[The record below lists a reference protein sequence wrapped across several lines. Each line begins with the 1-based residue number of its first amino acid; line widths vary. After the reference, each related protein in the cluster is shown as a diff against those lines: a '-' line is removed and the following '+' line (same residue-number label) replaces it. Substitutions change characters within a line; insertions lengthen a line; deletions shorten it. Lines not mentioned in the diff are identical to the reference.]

1 MASPG
6 MLYVTMQP
14 KPGLPLAQFHDW
26 YNNEHGPIRLRIP
39 EIFTNGLRYRATDG
53 EQPTFLAVYDVT
65 RMSHL
70 ETPTYLTLRA
80 NRSPREAETIAQ
92 VDVKR
97 YFFDV
102 VSEKT
107 APSFRPIEELTD
119 DEAEGIQLVVNETTL
134 KSAESEAEYKKWFEE
149 EHMGLLAKVP
159 GWLRTRF
166 MKTSTIENEGRTIY
180 LSIHE
185 YAKQN
190 GLGGPEHQASM
201 STKWR
206 DDIAQN
212 HIATKSRRTYSLFYV
227 FGPGPRDL
235 ASLAKLPPAGQG
247 ITSDGAK
254 TTELPGA
261 HEVISSFVTTADG
274 LSIPYRLEGNTSP
287 KAPVVTFCN
296 SLLTSMHMWDPLVY
310 ILKEKRPDLKILR
323 YDTRGRHAIPKPE
336 PATLDLVASDLAA
349 LLDALRIPKLEA
361 LIGVSMGGA
370 TTLNFALQYPTR
382 LAKFIACD
390 FNASSSAANTQAWKD
405 RIAVA
410 ESDGGAG
417 INKLATQ
424 TVGRWFHPA
433 SLEKETIV
441 NLMTDMVAANSVEG
455 FRYGCQALW
464 DYDLR
469 PRLGACRVPGLF
481 VVGDGDGKGALVK
494 AMEGFRGSVGQE
506 GIELR
511 IVPNTG
517 HLPMWEDPQA
527 FWTAIASFV

>member
-1 MASPG
+1 MMCPQV
-6 MLYVTMQP
+6 YWF
-14 KPGLPLAQFHDW
+14 QFWVHMILHDV
-26 YNNEHGPIRLRIP
+26 HRKTAR
-39 EIFTNGLRYRATDG
+39 RKR
-53 EQPTFLAVYDVT
+53 
-65 RMSHL
+65 R
-70 ETPTYLTLRA
+70 
-80 NRSPREAETIAQ
+80 

-102 VSEKT
+102 VSEKK

-185 YAKQN
+185 YAKEN

-206 DDIAQN
+206 DDVAQN

-235 ASLAKLPPAGQG
+235 ASLAELPPAGQG

-287 KAPVVTFCN
+287 KAPVVAFCN

-323 YDTRGRHAIPKPE
+323 YDTRGRHAVPKPE
-336 PATLDLVASDLAA
+336 PATLDVVASDLAA
-349 LLDALRIPKLEA
+349 LLDALRIPKLDT
-361 LIGVSMGGA
+361 LIGV
-370 TTLNFALQYPTR
+370 
-382 LAKFIACD
+382 
-390 FNASSSAANTQAWKD
+390 
-405 RIAVA
+405 
-410 ESDGGAG
+410 
-417 INKLATQ
+417 
-424 TVGRWFHPA
+424 
-433 SLEKETIV
+433 
-441 NLMTDMVAANSVEG
+441 VEG

-469 PRLGACRVPGLF
+469 PQLGACRVPGLF

-506 GIELR
+506 GVELS

-527 FWTAIASFV
+527 FWTAIARFV

>member
-1 MASPG
+1 MSSPG

-14 KPGLPLAQFHDW
+14 KPGLPLEQFHDW

-39 EIFTNGLRYRATDG
+39 QIFSNGLRYQATDG

-65 RMSHL
+65 LMSHL
-70 ETPTYLTLRA
+70 ETETYLTLRA

-97 YFFDV
+97 YFFDN
-102 VSEKT
+102 VSERT
-107 APSFRPIEELTD
+107 SPDFRPIEQLTN

-149 EHMGLLAKVP
+149 EHMDLLSKVP

-166 MKTSTIENEGRTIY
+166 MKTSTIETEGKTIY

-185 YAKQN
+185 YAKKN
-190 GLGGPEHQASM
+190 GLGGPEHKASM
-201 STKWR
+201 ATKWR
-206 DDIAQN
+206 EEIAEK
-212 HIATKSRRTYSLFYV
+212 HIATKNRRTYSLFYV
-227 FGPGPRDL
+227 FGPAPRDL

-247 ITSDGAK
+247 FTSDHSK
-254 TTELPGA
+254 TTELPGE
-261 HEVISSFVTTADG
+261 HEVISSFVTAADG
-274 LSIPYRLEGNTSP
+274 LSIPYRLEGNSSP
-287 KAPVVTFCN
+287 KAPVVAFWN

-310 ILKEKRPDLKILR
+310 ILKEQRPDLKILR

-336 PATLDLVASDLAA
+336 PVTLDSAAADLATLLG
-349 LLDALRIPKLEA
+349 ALRIPKLDT

-370 TTLNFALQYPTR
+370 TTLNFALKYPAL

-405 RIAVA
+405 RIAIA
-410 ESDGGAG
+410 EEDGGAG

-433 SLEKETIV
+433 TMEKETLV
-441 NLMTDMVAANSVEG
+441 NLMTDMVAANNVEG

-464 DYDLR
+464 EYDLK
-469 PRLGACRVPGLF
+469 PQLGSCRVPGLF

-494 AMEGFRGSVGQE
+494 AMEGFRGQVGE
-506 GIELR
+506 KGVELK
-511 IVPNTG
+511 IVPSTG

-527 FWTAIASFV
+527 FWKAIEGFV

>member
-261 HEVISSFVTTADG
+261 RRRLLQQPADVDAHVG
-274 LSIPYRLEGNTSP
+274 PPRVHPQGE
-287 KAPVVTFCN
+287 
-296 SLLTSMHMWDPLVY
+296 
-310 ILKEKRPDLKILR
+310 
-323 YDTRGRHAIPKPE
+323 
-336 PATLDLVASDLAA
+336 AA
-349 LLDALRIPKLEA
+349 
-361 LIGVSMGGA
+361 
-370 TTLNFALQYPTR
+370 
-382 LAKFIACD
+382 
-390 FNASSSAANTQAWKD
+390 
-405 RIAVA
+405 
-410 ESDGGAG
+410 
-417 INKLATQ
+417 
-424 TVGRWFHPA
+424 
-433 SLEKETIV
+433 
-441 NLMTDMVAANSVEG
+441 
-455 FRYGCQALW
+455 
-464 DYDLR
+464 
-469 PRLGACRVPGLF
+469 
-481 VVGDGDGKGALVK
+481 
-494 AMEGFRGSVGQE
+494 
-506 GIELR
+506 
-511 IVPNTG
+511 
-517 HLPMWEDPQA
+517 
-527 FWTAIASFV
+527 